1 MEKEAFVIRIEK
13 ELDEAFRKEVKR
25 QNKQL
30 NLSLEEAIKLW
41 LEKNKVIK

>member
-13 ELDEAFRKEVKR
+13 ELDEEFREEVKR

-41 LEKNKVIK
+41 LEKNKLIK